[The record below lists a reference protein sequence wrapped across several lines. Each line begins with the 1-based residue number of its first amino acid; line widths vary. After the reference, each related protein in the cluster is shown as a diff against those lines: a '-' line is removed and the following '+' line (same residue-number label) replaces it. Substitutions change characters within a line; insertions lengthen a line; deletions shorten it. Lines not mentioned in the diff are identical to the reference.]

1 MNIAMLMN
9 LIEDLES
16 RLQAQEA
23 AISDLRESLTR
34 LSEISW
40 CSWRAARA
48 KLIDEMVTAGEFE
61 RLRDRLDSALERA
74 SHSRQDLD
82 NRNDRVQS
90 DVYRVESSLSSLES
104 RLSSEER
111 GW

>member
-23 AISDLRESLTR
+23 AILDLRGGLDRVRESV
-34 LSEISW
+34 
-40 CSWRAARA
+40 
-48 KLIDEMVTAGEFE
+48 DEAVTAGEFE
-61 RLRDRLDSALERA
+61 RLRDRIDSALQRA
-74 SHSRQDLD
+74 GHSRQDLD
-82 NRNDRVQS
+82 NRIDRVQS

-104 RLSSEER
+104 RVSSAER